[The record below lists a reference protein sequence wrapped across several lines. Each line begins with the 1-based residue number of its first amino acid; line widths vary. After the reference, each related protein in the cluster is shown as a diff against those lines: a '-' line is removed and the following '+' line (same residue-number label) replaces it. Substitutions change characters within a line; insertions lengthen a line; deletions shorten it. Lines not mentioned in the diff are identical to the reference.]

1 MPVASTSAEGTFD
14 AIIVAGATSV
24 RLDGADKAMLDVG
37 GKSLLDRALGSVSA
51 ARRTVVVGPSR
62 AIDAAVVWCE
72 ERPVGGGPV
81 AAFAAGLAAV
91 DADVVVLLAVDL
103 PFVAPAVPLLVAAA
117 GDLAVLVDVTGRVN
131 YLASAWRREV
141 AEARLKSLLDP
152 AGASMRALVS
162 GVAAVSVDDVGG
174 WSDDC
179 DTWESLEAARTRAA
193 LEGI

>member
-1 MPVASTSAEGTFD
+1 MPVPSTSAEGAFD
-14 AIIVAGATSV
+14 AIIVAGATSA

-37 GKSLLDRALGSVSA
+37 GTSLLERALRSVSA

-62 AIDAAVVWCE
+62 PSDAAVVWCE
-72 ERPVGGGPV
+72 EEPVGGGPV
-81 AAFAAGLAAV
+81 AAFAAGLAAT
-91 DADVVVLLAVDL
+91 DAAVVVLLAVDL
-103 PFVAPAVPLLVAAA
+103 PFVAPAIPRLVASA
-117 GDLAVLVDVTGRVN
+117 GDLAVLVDATGRVN
-131 YLASAWRREV
+131 YLASAWRREA
-141 AEARLKSLLDP
+141 AEARLQSLADP

-162 GVAAVSVDDVGG
+162 GVTAATVDDFGG